1 MVKLYTSC
9 VQIVATEEDK
19 DPPSEVPIP
28 PRADGLDE
36 DLARHVSAM
45 AYKLA
50 LTEEEQQVNIS
61 INSVVTCLCNKD
73 KCSSFCQGYTLF
85 MFHVLS

>member
-1 MVKLYTSC
+1 MVILLC

-36 DLARHVSAM
+36 DLARHISAM

-50 LTEEEQQVNIS
+50 LTEEEQQVNSS
-61 INSVVTCLCNKD
+61 IISVVFCV
-73 KCSSFCQGYTLF
+73 CSATRSGKL
-85 MFHVLS
+85 

>member
-1 MVKLYTSC
+1 MVKLCTLY

-36 DLARHVSAM
+36 DLARHISAM

-61 INSVVTCLCNKD
+61 IISVVTCLCNTN
-73 KCSSFCQGYTLF
+73 KCSCF
-85 MFHVLS
+85 